1 MRLRGVI
8 KLVNVNKL
16 KGKIVEN
23 QASIKDLSDAIGIDE
38 STFYRKLRSGG
49 EPFTIGEADQIAKFL
64 NLTKEEATAIFFS
77 QYVA

>member
-1 MRLRGVI
+1 M
-8 KLVNVNKL
+8 VNVNKL
-16 KGKIVEN
+16 KGVIVEK
-23 QASIKDLSDAIGIDE
+23 QVSVKELSESLGIDE

-49 EPFTIGEADQIAKFL
+49 DPFTIGEADKVAKFL